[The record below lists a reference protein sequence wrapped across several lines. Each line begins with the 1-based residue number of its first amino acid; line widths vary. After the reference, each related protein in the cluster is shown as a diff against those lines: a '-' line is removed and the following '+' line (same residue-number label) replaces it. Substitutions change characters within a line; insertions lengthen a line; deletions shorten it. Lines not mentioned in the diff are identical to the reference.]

1 MLRPSHRDQDWWWI
15 FWTTRENGVTDTE
28 RRGARPDRPECAHE
42 KEKLRPLRMHA
53 WLETKSQVVVR
64 EKDKRIAS
72 DQSEDVESVFD
83 EHVGTNSRSST
94 TCTSRLAS

>member
-1 MLRPSHRDQDWWWI
+1 
-15 FWTTRENGVTDTE
+15 
-28 RRGARPDRPECAHE
+28 
-42 KEKLRPLRMHA
+42 MHA

-72 DQSEDVESVFD
+72 DQSEEVESVFD

-94 TCTSRLAS
+94 TCTSRLGV

>member
-1 MLRPSHRDQDWWWI
+1 VVDFLDDKGERTRRDAVQDRTGRRVHTRRP
-15 FWTTRENGVTDTE
+15 
-28 RRGARPDRPECAHE
+28 
-42 KEKLRPLRMHA
+42 EKLRPLRMHA

-72 DQSEDVESVFD
+72 DQSEEVESVFD

-94 TCTSRLAS
+94 TCTSRLGV